1 MKLLI
6 LGAGAQGHI
15 CHEIAQ
21 AMGVFD
27 YIAFL
32 DDRREGAIGKLND
45 YMKFKDEY
53 SVCFV
58 AIGDPH
64 VRELWMKKM
73 EEAGFTL
80 ATLIDPTARISK
92 YAKIGRG
99 SVVMRGSLVQGYSKI
114 GKGCILSAGSIVDH
128 DTTLGNYVQVNCGA
142 IVSARKTVPDGYLV
156 DYGVVYR

>member
-32 DDRREGAIGKLND
+32 DDRREGAIGTLNQ
-45 YMKFKDEY
+45 YNEFKDEY
-53 SVCFV
+53 SICFV
-58 AIGDPH
+58 AIGDPGI
-64 VRELWMKKM
+64 RALWMDKM
-73 EEAGFTL
+73 EKAGFTI
-80 ATLIDPTARISK
+80 ATLIDPSAMISK
-92 YAKIGRG
+92 YAKIGVG
-99 SVVMRGSLVQGYSKI
+99 SVVMRGAVVQGYTTT

-128 DTTLGNYVQVNCGA
+128 DCKLGDYVQVNAGA
-142 IVSARKTVPDGYLV
+142 IVTARKRVPSNYMV
-156 DYGVVYR
+156 NYGEVYR